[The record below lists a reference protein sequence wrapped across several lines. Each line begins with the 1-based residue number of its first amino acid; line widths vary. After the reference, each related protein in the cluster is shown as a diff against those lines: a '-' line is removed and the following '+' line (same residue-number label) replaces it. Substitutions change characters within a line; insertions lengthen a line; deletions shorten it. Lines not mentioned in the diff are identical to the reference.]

1 MDKLNPHTGP
11 ALLQRIIEG
20 DTHSFDQLF
29 MEMYAPVFLLI
40 SRLTGD
46 DESSRDIVS
55 DVFLQ
60 LWEKRQSLAHVKDV
74 KAYLYVSARNRALNH
89 LRRIKL
95 TEQHE
100 QNASREIEIR
110 SVSDSFLQTLFG
122 TEMIRSAV
130 CCCQRASWL
139 NAKKV
144 MELTLDGQNT
154 NEIAAQLN
162 ISASA
167 VSHQKK
173 RAQYDCCVKN
183 YPRHDVGG
191 PVFIPLT
198 GCLRKFL
205 KISGMRSNP
214 DSPNCLIPFNQCYM
228 NDREEYIPDDVVLTV
243 VRMARLAALQQT
255 GAVIS
260 CGTGGIASTGFI
272 KHPCSPAM
280 VTGDG

>member
-1 MDKLNPHTGP
+1 LEKTNPHTGP
-11 ALLQRIIEG
+11 ALLHRIIEG

-60 LWEKRQSLAHVKDV
+60 LWEKRQSLVHVKDV

-95 TEQHE
+95 TEQYE
-100 QNASREIEIR
+100 QNASRENEIQ

-122 TEMIRSAV
+122 TEMIRVLYAAV
-130 CCCQRASWL
+130 RELPVEC
-139 NAKKV
+139 KKV

-173 RAQYDCCVKN
+173 RAV
-183 YPRHDVGG
+183 R
-191 PVFIPLT
+191 L
-198 GCLRKFL
+198 LREKL
-205 KISGMRSNP
+205 PP
-214 DSPNCLIPFNQCYM
+214 DM
-228 NDREEYIPDDVVLTV
+228 
-243 VRMARLAALQQT
+243 MLAAL
-255 GAVIS
+255 
-260 CGTGGIASTGFI
+260 FLF
-272 KHPCSPAM
+272 H
-280 VTGDG
+280 